1 MTLRLS
7 IGPLTNLLSSCLK
20 HSRLGLSSTGKC
32 CQRQRCLISKSSGGL
47 CMRIGRASVAALL
60 GAVAFLPPIV
70 STQVVAQN
78 AWAVSVRM
86 EAIDA
91 VPTGSGHA
99 DSGLLTR
106 RVCITGLRAR
116 GNPLDP
122 RACPIAEVQ

>member
-1 MTLRLS
+1 
-7 IGPLTNLLSSCLK
+7 
-20 HSRLGLSSTGKC
+20 
-32 CQRQRCLISKSSGGL
+32 
-47 CMRIGRASVAALL
+47 MRIGRASVAALL

-106 RVCITGLRAR
+106 RVARSLSVMCITGLRAR